1 MYNLTRNKEHLY
13 SSMRF
18 QGDGR
23 TVRVPLT
30 FDLREGDGLAVDFG
44 RGLVNN
50 YKLDDSVT
58 PKVLVFDEPLPKGE
72 TITIRR
78 LTYIEKVPHIFQWL
92 GNAQGGADF
101 SAVNIDENFE
111 QITRASQDA
120 MDAQVLSA
128 LNLEEMAG
136 IRDDALDARDRAIL
150 AETNAK
156 RSEGNSKDSETIAS
170 QKADAASRDAASAKS
185 SLEAV
190 RPLHADVVR
199 LAPEVSANAA
209 SADVSAKAAKASED
223 NAKVSETTAANMAA
237 AASSSATRS
246 ANSANQAG
254 SASANANAAANRAS
268 ISEGNAKGSE
278 ELAKK
283 WATNPVD
290 IPVDNGEYSAY
301 HWAKVAK
308 EAVDFDPTLYRKKD
322 DLVFQG
328 VIQGQAS
335 GTGTGIAFINAVG
348 GDMAKI
354 VPTATGLQFTQHL
367 FNGTEQT
374 FTFPNT
380 GGEITTA
387 TQLNTKQDKLSF
399 KGTGNVVRES
409 VTDTL
414 ESSVYQAQL
423 SANTALQTAQSKQ
436 DKLEFIG
443 SGKAMKEGAYGV
455 GYLQEWS
462 KGERIEDYFK
472 RIRVTGLAYADNTSD
487 DPSDGA
493 GLGASRVI
501 HIGSS
506 GHWEAQFLTPA
517 YQSRIFLRTRGSSG
531 GPFNKWEEIYS
542 TYNTRTDKNGV
553 LHATTGAVNTTATE
567 EWVKSQGYITA
578 ADVPKGFAL
587 GPVQKTG
594 ARLGQHADTPENCV
608 IVKVG
613 VLKVGSDGI
622 GLTGVVRYR
631 KIISL

>member
-1 MYNLTRNKEHLY
+1 MYNLKRNKEHLN

-18 QGDGR
+18 LGDGV
-23 TVRVPLT
+23 TTRVPLT
-30 FDLREGDGLAVDFG
+30 FDLKEGDGLAIDFG
-44 RGLVNN
+44 RGLVDA
-50 YKLDDSVT
+50 YKLDANVT
-58 PKVLVFDEPLPKGE
+58 PKVVIFNDPLPKDT

-78 LTYIEKVPHIFQWL
+78 LTYIDKPKHIFQYT
-92 GNAQGGADF
+92 GNAQGGAEF

-120 MDAQVLSA
+120 MDAQVLSS

-156 RSEGNSKDSETIAS
+156 RSEGNSKASETIAS

-185 SLEAV
+185 SLDTI

-254 SASANANAAANRAS
+254 SALANANAAANRAS

-283 WATNPVD
+283 WATNPVN

-301 HWAKVAK
+301 HWAKVAR

-335 GTGTGIAFINAVG
+335 GTGTGISFINAVG

-367 FNGTEQT
+367 FNGTKQT

-399 KGTGNVVRES
+399 TGTGNVVRES
-409 VTDTL
+409 VTNTL

-436 DKLEFIG
+436 DALEFVG
-443 SGKAMKEGAYGV
+443 SGKVMREGAYGLGTI
-455 GYLQEWS
+455 GYYTDHGNVNQFYTIQQGSGETEGFNYYYGVKFAHVQGYFAYLGIGHGHGDTRILQYSNNVKASYKLYNE
-462 KGERIEDYFK
+462 
-472 RIRVTGLAYADNTSD
+472 LNTSID
-487 DPSDGA
+487 K
-493 GLGASRVI
+493 
-501 HIGSS
+501 S
-506 GHWEAQFLTPA
+506 G
-517 YQSRIFLRTRGSSG
+517 FLRAWGSA
-531 GPFNKWEEIYS
+531 N
-542 TYNTRTDKNGV
+542 
-553 LHATTGAVNTTATE
+553 AATE
-567 EWVKSQGYITA
+567 DWVRSQGYITA
-578 ADVPKGFAL
+578 AQAPKGL
-587 GPVQKTG
+587 
-594 ARLGQHADTPENCV
+594 RLGAIQE
-608 IVKVG
+608 IKVG
-613 VLKVGSDGI
+613 LGSLSDEEAQLKFFQSADARMAILVGTEARSGSKF
-622 GLTGVVRYR
+622 VQYR
-631 KIISL
+631 KLIE